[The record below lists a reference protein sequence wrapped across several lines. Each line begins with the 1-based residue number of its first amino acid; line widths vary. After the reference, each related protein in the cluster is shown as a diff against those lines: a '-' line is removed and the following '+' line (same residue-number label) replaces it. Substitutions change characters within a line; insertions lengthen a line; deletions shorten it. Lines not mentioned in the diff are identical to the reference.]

1 MATSSKAKITEI
13 LLETERVGDRVL
25 ALKQELINLD
35 KRRQETREAIRT
47 VQKNF
52 PDRDGQKVWIT
63 VGSMLMKMPRPSALE
78 LLAKDAAQ
86 IEAEIGTL
94 RTEQKVLVS
103 RQRDL
108 EHDTPLRGFDLKP
121 LSRAELTA
129 IGAAVPRV

>member
-47 VQKNF
+47 VQKHF
-52 PDRDGQKVWIT
+52 PEDQKLWIT
-63 VGSMLMKMPRPSALE
+63 VGSMLMKMSRAKALE

-86 IEAEIGTL
+86 IETEIGQL

-108 EHDTPLRGFDLKP
+108 EHEQPLRGFDLKP
-121 LSRAELTA
+121 LSRAELAA
-129 IGAAVPRV
+129 IGASVPRV

>member
-1 MATSSKAKITEI
+1 MATSNQTKITEI

-47 VQKNF
+47 VQKHF
-52 PDRDGQKVWIT
+52 SEDQKLWIT
-63 VGSMLMKMPRPSALE
+63 VGSMLMKMPRAKALE

-86 IEAEIGTL
+86 IETEIGQL

-108 EHDTPLRGFDLKP
+108 EHEQPLRGFDLKP
-121 LSRAELTA
+121 LSRAELAA
-129 IGAAVPRV
+129 IGASVPRV